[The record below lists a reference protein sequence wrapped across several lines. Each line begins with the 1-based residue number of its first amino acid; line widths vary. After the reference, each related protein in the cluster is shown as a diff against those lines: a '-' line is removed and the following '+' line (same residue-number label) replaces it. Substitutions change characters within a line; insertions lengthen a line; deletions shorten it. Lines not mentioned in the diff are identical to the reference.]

1 MVNID
6 TVYQRVLSIANKEQR
21 GYITPQEFNLIAN
34 QAQQDIFEQYFYD
47 LDQFKRKQNAPAV
60 QFKSDET
67 SFSEMIELIQNKLK
81 PFTTLEAVVT
91 GFTFPTVNM
100 NGNPVYRTGNALRN
114 MSPARIALYIKRMH
128 QAGQYTRNDARNITA
143 RTAKVNIGR
152 NTEFNALDR
161 AILNAGKQ
169 LKIFGGTK
177 NGGNG
182 GNGGNGSNG
191 GNGGNGGLKIGAG
204 SSNSFNGNLT
214 KPSLADE
221 AFKHLQL
228 DNYHK
233 IKTPFGVMPRA

>member
-91 GFTFPTVNM
+91 GFTFPIVNM
-100 NGNPVYRTGNALRN
+100 NGNPVYRTGRLFHFGREIKLVEINDLQNILASTFHRAALADNPVYIREFGGRDIEVYTNLGLTIAGISVELIVAPPRVAWGYNVIGEKALYNANTSIDFDLHASEEPELLN
-114 MSPARIALYIKRMH
+114 KILGLAGIVINKPGLASIAGAQEAARIQQQKL
-128 QAGQYTRNDARNITA
+128 
-143 RTAKVNIGR
+143 
-152 NTEFNALDR
+152 
-161 AILNAGKQ
+161 
-169 LKIFGGTK
+169 
-177 NGGNG
+177 
-182 GNGGNGSNG
+182 
-191 GNGGNGGLKIGAG
+191 
-204 SSNSFNGNLT
+204 
-214 KPSLADE
+214 
-221 AFKHLQL
+221 
-228 DNYHK
+228 
-233 IKTPFGVMPRA
+233 